1 MSFFASSSL
10 KVLKRIRDF
19 VKNHKPSKIA
29 KSIATM
35 DISNAPVKLNTSSM
49 DMGIKNNVYIKVFD
63 AVFFSFTPDNI
74 LNPALV

>member
-29 KSIATM
+29 KSIATI
-35 DISNAPVKLNTSSM
+35 DISNAPVKLNTGSM
-49 DMGIKNNVYIKVFD
+49 DMGIKNKVYIKVFD
-63 AVFFSFTPDNI
+63 AVFLSFPHGNI
-74 LNPALV
+74 LNPAIV